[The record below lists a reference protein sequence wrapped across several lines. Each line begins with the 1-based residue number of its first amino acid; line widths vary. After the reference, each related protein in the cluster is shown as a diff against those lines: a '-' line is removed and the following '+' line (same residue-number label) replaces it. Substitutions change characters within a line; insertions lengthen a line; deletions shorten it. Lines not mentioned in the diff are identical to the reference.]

1 VSTENINYGVNVL
14 YIAAFALFI
23 YGLSGLTGPK
33 TAVRGNW
40 IAAVGMGIAVI
51 ATLIKV
57 RDTASIN
64 WILIAAGLLIGV
76 VLGVPPA
83 KKTKM
88 TAMPQLVALF
98 NGVGGGTVALIAWS
112 EFIGTKGFSVFR
124 PDQSPTVA
132 LVVGSLFAA
141 IIGSVSFW
149 GSLVAFL
156 KLQESIPK
164 KVEKRLVASAK
175 LFQASNIVL
184 LIGAVGVAVYL
195 GLNPGMPIWW
205 ILLVL
210 VFAGIMG
217 LFVVFPIGGADMP
230 VVISL
235 LNAMTGLSAAAAGLA
250 LNNTAMIVA
259 GMIVGASGSI
269 LTNLMAVAMNRSIP
283 AIVFGSFGGDGGAAA
298 GPGGEQGTVKA
309 TSAADAAIQMAYA
322 NQVIVVPGY
331 GLAVAQ
337 AQHVVKELVDSLMA
351 RGVDVFYAIHP
362 VAGRMPGHMNVLLAE
377 ANVPY
382 DELKEMDEANP
393 EMSTAD
399 VALVVG
405 ANDTVNPAADD
416 TPGSPIYGMPI
427 IHAGQAQ
434 HVVFLKRSMRPGFAG
449 IDNELL
455 FDDKTVLLFGDAK
468 DTLQKLVAAV
478 AQA

>member
-1 VSTENINYGVNVL
+1 MNYFVNVL
-14 YIAAFALFI
+14 YIVAFALFI
-23 YGLSGLTGPK
+23 LGLSGLTGPK

-40 IAAVGMGIAVI
+40 IAAFGMGLAVV

-57 RDTASIN
+57 RDTAAIN
-64 WILIAAGLLIGV
+64 WILIIAGLAIGV
-76 VLGVPPA
+76 ILGVPPA

-98 NGVGGGTVALIAWS
+98 NGVGGGTVALIAWA
-112 EFIGTKGFSVFR
+112 EFLETDGFAHFK
-124 PDQSPTVA
+124 PDQHPTVA

-156 KLQESIPK
+156 KLQEMLPK
-164 KVEKRLVASAK
+164 NVEKTLVASAK
-175 LFQASNIVL
+175 FFQAANIAL
-184 LIGAVGVAVYL
+184 LLGAVAMSVYIGVNA
-195 GLNPGMPIWW
+195 GTGTPGWTIV
-205 ILLVL
+205 LVL
-210 VFAGIMG
+210 VLAGVMG

-235 LNAMTGLSAAAAGLA
+235 LNALTGLSAAAAGLA

-283 AIVFGSFGGDGGAAA
+283 AIVFGSFGGGDAGPG

-337 AQHVVKELVDSLMA
+337 AQHAVKEMA
-351 RGVDVFYAIHP
+351 ELLENKGVEVKYAIHP

-377 ANVPY
+377 ADVAY
-382 DELKEMDEANP
+382 DAMKEMDDINGEFNR
-393 EMSTAD
+393 TD
-399 VALVVG
+399 VTLVIG
-405 ANDTVNPAADD
+405 ANDVTNPAARND
-416 TPGSPIYGMPI
+416 PSSPIHGMPI
-427 IHAGQAQ
+427 LNVDQSRSVI
-434 HVVFLKRSMRPGFAG
+434 VLKRSMSSGYAG
-449 IDNELL
+449 IDNPL
-455 FDDKTVLLFGDAK
+455 FFADQTSMLFGDAK
-468 DTLQKLVAAV
+468 KSVGEMTEELKAL
-478 AQA
+478 